1 MTGLPRI
8 DPTEPDERA
17 ADTDA
22 KRVLFQEAQELLN
35 EKGVFLLAIRALRI
49 RWYGEWLDCSDRD
62 KERDYKARLKI
73 IDAVPAEIQR
83 FVNDYKMTMD
93 RQRKHAGRP

>member
-8 DPTEPDERA
+8 DPTEPDERG

-22 KRVLFQEAQELLN
+22 KRVLFNEAQELL
-35 EKGVFLLAIRALRI
+35 KDTGVFLLAIRALRI
-49 RWYGEWLDCSDRD
+49 RWYGEWLDTHDRD
-62 KERDYKARLKI
+62 KERDLKARLKI

-83 FVNDYKMTMD
+83 FVNDFKMTMD

>member
-1 MTGLPRI
+1 MTGLPKI
-8 DPTEPDERA
+8 DPTEVDARG
-17 ADTDA
+17 ADNDA
-22 KRVLFQEAQELLN
+22 KRVLFLEAKDLLD

-83 FVNDYKMTMD
+83 FVNDYAMAMD
-93 RQRKHAGRP
+93 KTRNARRN